1 MTPAMWAAGTLKQTL
16 YMIHIHIYTNIY
28 TYTQLLT
35 GWSAAMWAVLMV
47 EQEQQMVGADHGK
60 RKELCSVINYL
71 ANLPAAQVVYMH
83 LCMCICICVCVYAY
97 MYVWHIRN
105 CVVR

>member
-1 MTPAMWAAGTLKQTL
+1 
-16 YMIHIHIYTNIY
+16 
-28 TYTQLLT
+28 
-35 GWSAAMWAVLMV
+35 MWAVLMV

>member
-1 MTPAMWAAGTLKQTL
+1 
-16 YMIHIHIYTNIY
+16 
-28 TYTQLLT
+28 
-35 GWSAAMWAVLMV
+35 
-47 EQEQQMVGADHGK
+47 
-60 RKELCSVINYL
+60 LCSVINYL